1 MRKKLVIFI
10 IVFFVLIAGGV
21 IGLFA
26 VEKYTGRPDFCGTR
40 CHTMKLPY
48 ETWKK
53 DTHSKKDKPDKK
65 VAACVDCHYAPGEK
79 PTPKAKFRALGQL
92 FSYLATKDKEV
103 RKRAVVNDLSCT
115 TPQCHPR
122 EKFIDKKIKIDYK
135 TDANYVDYKGVIK
148 PFTHKAHEEKTKAIE
163 GQKLHCGSCHIHQSA
178 GKHFEVPK
186 ELCFTCHFRKAKDN
200 EGRSKCF
207 ICHEIPTKSL
217 QKQKVGKEAEKEEGV
232 EKKPITHQT
241 LEKAKVPCYTC
252 HFELISGKVEL
263 KKDSCIE
270 CHHDP
275 TPELMKKIED
285 KKEDKKLMH
294 DAHVTKQTAR
304 CFNCHE
310 PIQHKKTDYLAAPI
324 PNCAACHQEP
334 HLYVKLITAG
344 EERKGV
350 DKTPATMHD
359 VKTGCFGCHTEQGYS
374 STGQKIAIGS
384 PKACVTCHTKDHEK
398 MVKKW
403 VKEVKEE
410 LQIARGL
417 EKDALEAI
425 EKVKGKIPEKKLKDA
440 MAMLKEGQTNLW
452 LVEAGGGVHNKK
464 YTIKLL
470 DAAEKTFESLIDD
483 LKNSD

>member
-1 MRKKLVIFI
+1 MKKAVLVLLVILAVI
-10 IVFFVLIAGGV
+10 IGGGV
-21 IGLFA
+21 FGFFA
-26 VEKYTGRPDFCGTR
+26 AEKYTSRPEFCGTQ
-40 CHTMKLPY
+40 CHIMKPNH

-53 DTHSKKDKPDKK
+53 DKHSKKDI
-65 VAACVDCHYAPGEK
+65 VCVDCHYAPGEK

-115 TPQCHPR
+115 TSDCHP
-122 EKFIDKKIKIDYK
+122 KGNSLQKDKENFLTKKIDYK
-135 TDANYVDYKGVIK
+135 KAYQTDYKGVIK
-148 PFTHKAHEEKTKAIE
+148 PFIHKTHEEKTIE
-163 GQKLHCGSCHIHQSA
+163 GQKLRCSSCHTHQSA

-186 ELCFTCHFRKAKDN
+186 ESCFLCHFRKAKDN
-200 EGRSKCF
+200 DGRAKCS

-217 QKQKVGKEAEKEEGV
+217 QKQKVGKEKEDEEEGV

-310 PIQHKKTDYLAAPI
+310 PIQHKKADYLAAPI

-334 HLYVKLITAG
+334 HLYVKMLTAG

-350 DKTPATMHD
+350 DKTPAAMHD

-384 PKACVTCHTKDHEK
+384 PKACVACHTKDHEK

-410 LQIARGL
+410 LQIAKGL

-440 MAMLKEGQTNLW
+440 MAMLKEGQANLW

-470 DAAEKTFESLIDD
+470 DAAEKTFENLIDD